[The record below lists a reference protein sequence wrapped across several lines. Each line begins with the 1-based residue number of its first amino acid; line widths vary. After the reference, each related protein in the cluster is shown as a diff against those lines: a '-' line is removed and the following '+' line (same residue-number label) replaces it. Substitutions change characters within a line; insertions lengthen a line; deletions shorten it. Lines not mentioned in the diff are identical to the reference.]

1 MPKVV
6 CLKFAENGALK
17 EISDVFHSRSSESV
31 KEVFQ
36 EYYESLSE
44 EYFVEEW
51 NDFVFSVPALY
62 CVFVLR
68 DLD

>member
-6 CLKFAENGALK
+6 CLKFADNGALK
-17 EISDVFHSRSSESV
+17 EISDVYQSRSSESV
-31 KEVFQ
+31 KDVFN

-51 NDFVFSVPALY
+51 NDFVFSVPALN

-68 DLD
+68 DLE